1 MRGILLLVACLLALL
16 ETAQAGSQSCSV
28 EQATNQVQIDDMLRR
43 GKVAQVTI
51 PLLTEL
57 QTIAGKAPDPHRP
70 LAEQLDSHAVARF
83 AEIGQQLKQM
93 KLSAYVESAHARDAN
108 VVQQMIAA
116 AWKSYADPAYV
127 PEAGDVPAAA
137 VMLMRLTLK
146 NQTPWSPPM
155 GTGCSVD
162 AAIAHQQQANFARIN
177 AITPMLNRDVSVIQ
191 RLRAHYGV
199 GQDDTLDPEKMGS
212 VLI

>member
-108 VVQQMIAA
+108 VVATAAMIA
-116 AWKSYADPAYV
+116 
-127 PEAGDVPAAA
+127 G
-137 VMLMRLTLK
+137 MRGSR
-146 NQTPWSPPM
+146 TPIQPTFQRRATCQQRPS
-155 GTGCSVD
+155 CSCD
-162 AAIAHQQQANFARIN
+162 SH
-177 AITPMLNRDVSVIQ
+177 
-191 RLRAHYGV
+191 
-199 GQDDTLDPEKMGS
+199 
-212 VLI
+212 